1 MKQPRILCA
10 VATLSLA
17 TAGHA
22 GTLCPW
28 DCTAGGG
35 DGTVG
40 ISDFLLLLAQWG
52 GPGTCD
58 IDGGGVG
65 ITDFLGLLANW
76 GPCPVGGACCN
87 PGDGGCLAQTPA
99 DCSAAGGIYGGD
111 GTDCTDSDVD
121 RIPDVFE
128 LNTCESVGPCF
139 SGSHPDLRDTDGDQI
154 DDGDEF
160 YGTLN
165 GLDLP
170 AMGLDACHKDLLIET
185 DWVHTSAQP
194 ADRNKL
200 HINQVNRLVAAFANS
215 GVSNP
220 DGVGGITLHIDYGQA
235 PYGGGNSVQ
244 DPADNTM
251 VDLDSF
257 AFNSGEY
264 FDIKDV
270 HFAANR
276 HGYFR
281 YALMCDAYSV
291 GGNAQNSS
299 GLGELPGD
307 DCIVSFGQWATG
319 DSNRIGNT
327 VMHELGHNLALRH
340 GGFENRNF
348 KPNYNSVMNYWYTV
362 CGADS
367 DDDVDPDDVTD
378 YSHGVNAVLSESL
391 LIEADG
397 VTGFGPGIDWND
409 DGDAVDTVDQNIN
422 CRPTS
427 TFTNSSCANVTRQPS
442 PCGTSGQCYDSSC
455 NVLSDYDDWGGLQL
469 IGLTEGDFAPREVIH
484 CLVDAPALI
493 VVREPQD

>member
-87 PGDGGCLAQTPA
+87 PGDGSCLLQPPA
-99 DCSAAGGIYGGD
+99 DCAAAGGVYGGD

-139 SGSHPDLRDTDGDQI
+139 AGSNPGVWDTDGDDI
-154 DDGDEF
+154 NDGDEF
-160 YGTLN
+160 YGATN

-170 AMGLDACHKDLLIET
+170 SMGLDPCHQDLLIEA
-185 DWVHTSAQP
+185 DWVHTTAQP
-194 ADRNKL
+194 ADRNKP
-200 HINQVNRLVAAFANS
+200 HINQVARLVASFASS
-215 GVSNP
+215 GVANP
-220 DGVGGITLHIDYGQA
+220 DGVTGITLHFDYGQA
-235 PYGGGNSVQ
+235 PYGGGNSVL
-244 DPADNTM
+244 DPANNTR
-251 VDLDSF
+251 VDLDTF

-264 FDIKDV
+264 FTIKAAN
-270 HFAANR
+270 FAADR
-276 HGYFR
+276 HGYFH
-281 YALMCDAYSV
+281 YTLMCDSYSI
-291 GGNAQNSS
+291 GGTYVNSS

-307 DCIVSFGQWATG
+307 DFIVSMGQWAIG
-319 DSNRIGNT
+319 NDNRIGNIF
-327 VMHELGHNLALRH
+327 MHELGHNLNLRH
-340 GGFENRNF
+340 GGNENLNY
-348 KPNYNSVMNYWYTV
+348 KPNYNSVMNYGYGF
-362 CGADS
+362 CGADG
-367 DDDVDPDDVTD
+367 DFDAIPDDLAN
-378 YSHGVNAVLSESL
+378 YSHGVNIVLFESL
-391 LIEADG
+391 LFEADG
-397 VTGFGPGIDWND
+397 VTGVGPAIDWNN
-409 DGDAVDTVDQNIN
+409 DGDATDMIDRNIN
-422 CRPTS
+422 CDLNGSFFCGNQTRNS
-427 TFTNSSCANVTRQPS
+427 TF
-442 PCGTSGQCYDSSC
+442 CGTLNPCWDDTC
-455 NVLSDYDDWGGLQL
+455 DVLSDFDDWGALQL
-469 IGLTEGDFAPREVIH
+469 LTSDPDFGPREVIH
-484 CLVDAPALI
+484 CLVNAPALI